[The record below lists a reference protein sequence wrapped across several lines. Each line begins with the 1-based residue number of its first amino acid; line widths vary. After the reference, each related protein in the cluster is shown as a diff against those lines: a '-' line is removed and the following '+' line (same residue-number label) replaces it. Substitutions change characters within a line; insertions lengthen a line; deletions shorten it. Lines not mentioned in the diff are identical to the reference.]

1 MKLPP
6 CISGFEYNIPPPPSH
21 TQSFSKLDL
30 RNWPNTVQCTDSLD
44 HPSTQ
49 RFNPSFSHGRR
60 RQASQPF
67 VPNIKKVQAT
77 HQAYGWLQSLQNNL
91 WEFPLLGILAQ
102 QKNGENKKEE
112 ETKRTWQWSRVE
124 IWLKKLL
131 LHVLH
136 VHVSQGLIEIFWT
149 SRGQRLPVCSRDASC
164 KHTVNTSAH
173 KIAVPEATGKPSNVA
188 KSDFKHTPIAL
199 YMNIHTI
206 AYFQLKFTP
215 ANMFSWS
222 IPGKWKKN
230 IQKRFWL
237 YICARSFLPPFK
249 QPL

>member
-1 MKLPP
+1 MWQWKTAWSAYHCRHPLVHW
-6 CISGFEYNIPPPPSH
+6 CIYRLWPSETSPAEEQEKQPQKKNKKHKASSLHFWCWVQPPPPPPH

-30 RNWPNTVQCTDSLD
+30 QNWPNTVQCTDSFD

-67 VPNIKKVQAT
+67 LPNINKVQAT
-77 HQAYGWLQSLQNNL
+77 HQAYGWLQSLQNDL

-136 VHVSQGLIEIFWT
+136 VHVSLGLIEIFWT
-149 SRGQRLPVCSRDASC
+149 SRG
-164 KHTVNTSAH
+164 T
-173 KIAVPEATGKPSNVA
+173 
-188 KSDFKHTPIAL
+188 AL
-199 YMNIHTI
+199 TCM
-206 AYFQLKFTP
+206 
-215 ANMFSWS
+215 
-222 IPGKWKKN
+222 
-230 IQKRFWL
+230 
-237 YICARSFLPPFK
+237 
-249 QPL
+249 